1 MVVKFFKTYQGQSHS
16 YDSGFLYVAESV
28 TNDGNTKLVDIKFTD
43 GTSLLGVDT
52 SDIEIYDG
60 SITNAIPPAGCC
72 SRKKRNK

>member
-16 YDSGFLYVAESV
+16 YDSNFLYVVESV
-28 TNDGNTKLVDIKFTD
+28 TNDGSNLVDIKFQD
-43 GTSLLGVDT
+43 GSTLLGVSL